1 MQGMSKGLIVA
12 AVLAVLTL
20 AEYLFAVRVDDDTVR
35 FFGLAATAILK
46 TVLIVQVFMHFSRLW
61 KAEAH

>member
-1 MQGMSKGLIVA
+1 MSKGLIVA

-20 AEYLFAVRVDDDTVR
+20 AEFFFAVGVNDNTVR

-46 TVLIVQVFMHFSRLW
+46 AVLIVQVFMHFSRLW
-61 KAEAH
+61 NAEEAH